1 MKVPGIYI
9 KSAMKY
15 PRPENEISIESA
27 RHPYENSIKYPRA
40 KNEIS
45 IEISQVSI

>member
-1 MKVPGIYI
+1 MKYPLKAPGIPL

-15 PRPENEISIESA
+15 PG
-27 RHPYENSIKYPRA
+27 A

-45 IEISQVSI
+45 IESTRHLYEKHNEISWR

>member
-1 MKVPGIYI
+1 MAGEGVCIILISADQNMWGRDKTSLKVPDICM

-15 PRPENEISIESA
+15 PG
-27 RHPYENSIKYPRA
+27 A

-45 IEISQVSI
+45 IEIT